1 VLNCRTYAQRTARR
15 GCATGSWR
23 LRTQRIWSER
33 SHCAVVVC
41 ASSLRAREGNVRS
54 AKRTV
59 IQICSQCGAL
69 LYDDSPECS
78 FCDAPLGVS
87 RQTAEA
93 VGVAVDVSEP
103 EWRKEVARRLEAYR
117 ERRHRYEDDSQS
129 ALPFIQEIEEDEE
142 IPLAASPEA
151 ARSRQPE
158 RVEISLIQ
166 PELDFVPARD
176 YRSHPQ
182 TALVPVASNEA
193 RRWAG
198 ILDGIFLFLTY
209 AGFLALFRSLGGQML
224 LDKVGTAVYASTFF
238 LLYIQYFALFTTFA
252 GATPGMQLRGLYVV
266 RLDGYLPDTSQ
277 LLWRSFGY
285 CLSGG
290 TLLLG
295 FLWSLWDEDHFTWQ
309 DRISQTYVTSATPL
323 TDCES
328 VAVARGGKL

>member
-1 VLNCRTYAQRTARR
+1 VRVLFEFSR
-15 GCATGSWR
+15 
-23 LRTQRIWSER
+23 
-33 SHCAVVVC
+33 
-41 ASSLRAREGNVRS
+41 GNVRS

-69 LYDDSPECS
+69 LYEDGEACS
-78 FCDAPLGVS
+78 FCDTPLGAPKD
-87 RQTAEA
+87 TAVA
-93 VGVAVDVSEP
+93 VGIGANSSEP

-117 ERRHRYEDDSQS
+117 VRHHRYDDDDSQS
-129 ALPFIQEIEEDEE
+129 ALPFLQEIEEDEE
-142 IPLAASPEA
+142 IPLAPPRATAHSQ
-151 ARSRQPE
+151 QPE

-166 PELDFVPARD
+166 PELDFAATRD

-182 TALVPVASNEA
+182 NALVPVASIEA

-198 ILDGIFLFLTY
+198 ILDAIFLGLAY

-224 LDKVGTAVYASTFF
+224 LDKVDAAVYATTFF

-252 GATPGMQLRGLYVV
+252 GATPGMQLRELYVV
-266 RLDGYLPDTSQ
+266 RLDGHLPDTGQ

-285 CLSGG
+285 FLSGG

-323 TDCES
+323 SDSES
-328 VAVARGGKL
+328 VAIAPGQQTLSHR